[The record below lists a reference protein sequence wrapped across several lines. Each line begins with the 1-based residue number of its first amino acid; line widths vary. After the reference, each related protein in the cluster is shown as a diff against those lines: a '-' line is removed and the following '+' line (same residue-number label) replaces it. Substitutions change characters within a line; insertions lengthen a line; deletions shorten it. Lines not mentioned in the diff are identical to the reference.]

1 MPYIRNSIRVAVVAG
16 AGLALA
22 GAVIVAPSASAG
34 RALRA
39 TATIENAT
47 GATVGL
53 ARFTED
59 ARGTVH
65 VNVRVTG
72 LDPGSHGT
80 HIHAIGV
87 CDGPDFQSAGVHF
100 NPTGAPHG
108 EHSKHEVAVHH
119 AGDLPNMT
127 VNRSARGH
135 LSTTSI
141 HFTLTRG
148 DAESLFDADGSAI
161 VVHAAPDDY
170 VTQPT
175 GNSGARVA
183 CGVIAEI

>member
-16 AGLALA
+16 AALALV
-22 GAVIVAPSASAG
+22 GAVNVAPSASAG
-34 RALRA
+34 RPIRA
-39 TATIENAT
+39 AATIEDAT
-47 GATVGL
+47 GATIGS
-53 ARFTED
+53 ARFMED

-65 VNVRVTG
+65 VNVRVRG
-72 LDPGSHGT
+72 LAPGSHGT
-80 HIHAIGV
+80 HIHTVGV
-87 CDGPDFQSAGVHF
+87 CDAPDFLTAGGHF

-108 EHSKHEVAVHH
+108 EHSKHEAAVHH

-127 VNRSARGH
+127 VNRRARGH
-135 LSTTSI
+135 LNTTSI
-141 HFTLTRG
+141 HFTLTHG
-148 DAESLFDADGSAI
+148 DAASLFDADGSSI

-183 CGVIAEI
+183 CGVIGEI